1 MRESW
6 DRKSF
11 WLYVILQEKLWIWK
25 FLRNSLKSQQNIK
38 GIQHIGIPTQK
49 YQETLDFYR
58 SLGFE
63 IINQENYQGHRV
75 AFLRIHNVML
85 EVYESETTADATG
98 SIDHIAL
105 SVEKVDQLF
114 REMQGVYRLLS
125 TEVEQLPYWKS
136 GIRFFKVEG
145 PNHEVIELC
154 EML

>member
-1 MRESW
+1 M
-6 DRKSF
+6 DKY
-11 WLYVILQEKLWIWK
+11 LYKLH
-25 FLRNSLKSQQNIK
+25 IK
-38 GIQHIGIPTQK
+38 GIQHIGIPTPK

-105 SVEKVDQLF
+105 AVEKVDQLF

>member
-1 MRESW
+1 M
-6 DRKSF
+6 DKY
-11 WLYVILQEKLWIWK
+11 LYKLH
-25 FLRNSLKSQQNIK
+25 IK

-63 IINQENYQGHRV
+63 VINKEEYQGKKV

-85 EVYESETTADATG
+85 EVYESGTIAETTG

-105 SVEKVDQLF
+105 AVEKVDQLY
-114 REMQGVYRLLS
+114 REMQGSYHLLS
-125 TEVEQLPYWKS
+125 TEVEQLPYWKR

>member
-1 MRESW
+1 
-6 DRKSF
+6 
-11 WLYVILQEKLWIWK
+11 
-25 FLRNSLKSQQNIK
+25 
-38 GIQHIGIPTQK
+38 
-49 YQETLDFYR
+49 
-58 SLGFE
+58 
-63 IINQENYQGHRV
+63 V

-114 REMQGVYRLLS
+114 RKMQGVYRLLS

-154 EML
+154 EIL

>member
-1 MRESW
+1 M
-6 DRKSF
+6 DKY
-11 WLYVILQEKLWIWK
+11 LYKLH
-25 FLRNSLKSQQNIK
+25 IK

-63 IINQENYQGHRV
+63 VVNQEEYQDKKV

-85 EVYESETTADATG
+85 EVYESYTTAETTG

-105 SVEKVDQLF
+105 SVEKVEQLY
-114 REMQGVYRLLS
+114 REMQGAYHLLS
-125 TEVEQLPYWKS
+125 TEVEQLPYWRR

>member
-1 MRESW
+1 M
-6 DRKSF
+6 DKY
-11 WLYVILQEKLWIWK
+11 LYKLH
-25 FLRNSLKSQQNIK
+25 IK

-105 SVEKVDQLF
+105 SGEGGSTVPQDARGIPAPQHGSGAAAILEIRHPLF
-114 REMQGVYRLLS
+114 QGGRTQS
-125 TEVEQLPYWKS
+125 
-136 GIRFFKVEG
+136 
-145 PNHEVIELC
+145 
-154 EML
+154 

>member
-1 MRESW
+1 M
-6 DRKSF
+6 DKY
-11 WLYVILQEKLWIWK
+11 LYKLH
-25 FLRNSLKSQQNIK
+25 IK

-63 IINQENYQGHRV
+63 VVNQEEYQGKKV

-85 EVYESETTADATG
+85 EVYESENTAETTG

-105 SVEKVDQLF
+105 SVEKVDQLY
-114 REMQGVYRLLS
+114 REMQGTYHLLS
-125 TEVEQLPYWKS
+125 TEVEQLPYWKR

>member
-1 MRESW
+1 M
-6 DRKSF
+6 DKY
-11 WLYVILQEKLWIWK
+11 LYKLH
-25 FLRNSLKSQQNIK
+25 IK

-58 SLGFE
+58 SLGFD

-85 EVYESETTADATG
+85 EVYESETTADATD

-125 TEVEQLPYWKS
+125 VPFVAFHEAAAILE
-136 GIRFFKVEG
+136 IRHPVFQG
-145 PNHEVIELC
+145 GGS
-154 EML
+154 

>member
-1 MRESW
+1 M
-6 DRKSF
+6 DKY
-11 WLYVILQEKLWIWK
+11 LYKLH
-25 FLRNSLKSQQNIK
+25 IK

-114 REMQGVYRLLS
+114 RKMQGVYRLLS
-125 TEVEQLPYWKS
+125 TPPLCTVSFPVTEQAMIWP
-136 GIRFFKVEG
+136 
-145 PNHEVIELC
+145 
-154 EML
+154 

>member
-1 MRESW
+1 M
-6 DRKSF
+6 
-11 WLYVILQEKLWIWK
+11 
-25 FLRNSLKSQQNIK
+25 
-38 GIQHIGIPTQK
+38 
-49 YQETLDFYR
+49 
-58 SLGFE
+58 
-63 IINQENYQGHRV
+63 

-114 REMQGVYRLLS
+114 REMQGVYRLRS

>member
-1 MRESW
+1 M
-6 DRKSF
+6 DKY
-11 WLYVILQEKLWIWK
+11 LYKLH
-25 FLRNSLKSQQNIK
+25 IK

-114 REMQGVYRLLS
+114 RKIPAPQHRSGATAILEIRHPVFQGGGTQS
-125 TEVEQLPYWKS
+125 
-136 GIRFFKVEG
+136 
-145 PNHEVIELC
+145 
-154 EML
+154 

>member
-1 MRESW
+1 M
-6 DRKSF
+6 DKY
-11 WLYVILQEKLWIWK
+11 LYKLH
-25 FLRNSLKSQQNIK
+25 IK

-105 SVEKVDQLF
+105 SVEKVDAGSIPAPQHGSGAAAILEIRHPVF
-114 REMQGVYRLLS
+114 QGGGS
-125 TEVEQLPYWKS
+125 
-136 GIRFFKVEG
+136 
-145 PNHEVIELC
+145 
-154 EML
+154 

>member
-1 MRESW
+1 M
-6 DRKSF
+6 
-11 WLYVILQEKLWIWK
+11 
-25 FLRNSLKSQQNIK
+25 
-38 GIQHIGIPTQK
+38 
-49 YQETLDFYR
+49 
-58 SLGFE
+58 
-63 IINQENYQGHRV
+63 

-114 REMQGVYRLLS
+114 RKMQGVYRLLS

-154 EML
+154 EIL

>member
-1 MRESW
+1 M
-6 DRKSF
+6 DKY
-11 WLYVILQEKLWIWK
+11 LYELH
-25 FLRNSLKSQQNIK
+25 IK

-49 YQETLDFYR
+49 YQETLNFYR

-63 IINQENYQGHRV
+63 TINQENYQGHRV

-114 REMQGVYRLLS
+114 REMQGVYRLRS

-136 GIRFFKVEG
+136 DIRFFKVEG

-154 EML
+154 EMLA

>member
-1 MRESW
+1 M
-6 DRKSF
+6 DKY
-11 WLYVILQEKLWIWK
+11 LYKLH
-25 FLRNSLKSQQNIK
+25 IK

-49 YQETLDFYR
+49 YQETLNFYR

-63 IINQENYQGHRV
+63 TINQENYQGHRV

-98 SIDHIAL
+98 SIDH
-105 SVEKVDQLF
+105 LF

-136 GIRFFKVEG
+136 DIRFFKVEG

-154 EML
+154 EMLA

>member
-1 MRESW
+1 M
-6 DRKSF
+6 DKY
-11 WLYVILQEKLWIWK
+11 LYKLH
-25 FLRNSLKSQQNIK
+25 IK

-136 GIRFFKVEG
+136 GILFFKVEG

>member
-1 MRESW
+1 M
-6 DRKSF
+6 DKY
-11 WLYVILQEKLWIWK
+11 LYKLH
-25 FLRNSLKSQQNIK
+25 IK

-105 SVEKVDQLF
+105 SV
-114 REMQGVYRLLS
+114 LLS

>member
-1 MRESW
+1 M
-6 DRKSF
+6 DKY
-11 WLYVILQEKLWIWK
+11 LYKLH
-25 FLRNSLKSQQNIK
+25 IK

-58 SLGFE
+58 SLGFD

-85 EVYESETTADATG
+85 EV
-98 SIDHIAL
+98 
-105 SVEKVDQLF
+105 DQLF
-114 REMQGVYRLLS
+114 REMQGVYRLRS

>member
-1 MRESW
+1 M
-6 DRKSF
+6 DKY
-11 WLYVILQEKLWIWK
+11 LYKLH
-25 FLRNSLKSQQNIK
+25 IK

-63 IINQENYQGHRV
+63 IINQEEYQGHRA

-85 EVYESETTADATG
+85 EVYESEAAAETTG

-105 SVEKVDQLF
+105 SVEKVDQLY
-114 REMQGVYRLLS
+114 REMQGVYKLLS
-125 TEVEQLPYWKS
+125 TEVEQLPYWKK